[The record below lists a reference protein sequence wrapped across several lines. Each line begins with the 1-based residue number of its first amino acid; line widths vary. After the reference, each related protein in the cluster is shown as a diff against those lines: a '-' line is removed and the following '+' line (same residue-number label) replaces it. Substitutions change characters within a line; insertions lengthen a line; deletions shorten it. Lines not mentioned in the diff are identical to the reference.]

1 MPRTIVLPMT
11 WEFAARICIECIKHG
26 DNEKARRDAEAEL
39 VRMAKLLDKH
49 LKEYTDDEC

>member
-26 DNEKARRDAEAEL
+26 DSEKAKQEAESEL

-49 LKEYTDDEC
+49 LEKDKDEC